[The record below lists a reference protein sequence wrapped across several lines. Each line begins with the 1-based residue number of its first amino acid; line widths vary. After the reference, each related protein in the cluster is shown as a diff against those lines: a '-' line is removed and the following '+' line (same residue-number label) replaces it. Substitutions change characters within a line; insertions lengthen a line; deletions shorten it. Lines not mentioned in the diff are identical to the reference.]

1 MAKIKFGSVI
11 TDSRGH
17 IGGIT
22 YAWTRFGNVAR
33 RLVTPT
39 RRQTTATQE
48 SRSRF
53 LTLSK
58 RWWST
63 LSPSDRDDWRAL
75 AAANPRPNLWG
86 DEYPLTGHQL
96 FIGINSLLDQA
107 GYPTV
112 DTAPADQAV
121 TGLSTLSIAAA
132 APDQLVI
139 VFTPDPLPPDHLLY
153 IFGRANYSP
162 GIGFTPGQIK
172 FVEATAEEES
182 SPLDIGPE
190 FTDELG
196 PIITG
201 RQQLILAQLL
211 NVTNGAI
218 SVPVPAAAIAT

>member
-1 MAKIKFGSVI
+1 MAKIKFGAVI

-39 RRQTTATQE
+39 RRQTPASQE

-53 LTLSK
+53 MTLSK

-63 LSPSDRDDWRAL
+63 LSPTERDDWRAL

-107 GYPTV
+107 GYPIV
-112 DTAPADQAV
+112 DTAPADQVV
-121 TGLSTLSIAAA
+121 TGLSSLTITAA
-132 APDQLVI
+132 APDELELT
-139 VFTPDPLPPDHLLY
+139 FTPSPLPADHLLY

-162 GIGFTPGQIK
+162 GIGFVPSSLK
-172 FVEATAEEES
+172 FVEATAEEEV
-182 SPLDIGPE
+182 SPLEIGTE
-190 FTDELG
+190 FSDELG
-196 PIITG
+196 PIVTG
-201 RQQLILAQLL
+201 RQQMILGQLL
-211 NVTNGAI
+211 NVTNGAV
-218 SVPVPAAAIAT
+218 SVAIPAAAIAT

>member
-22 YAWTRFGNVAR
+22 YAWSRFGNIAR

-39 RRQTTATQE
+39 KRTTPAASE

-63 LSPSDRDDWRAL
+63 LTPTERDDWRAL
-75 AAANPRPNLWG
+75 ATANPRPNLWG

-107 GYPTV
+107 GYPTI
-112 DTAPADQAV
+112 DTAPADQTV
-121 TGLSTLSIAAA
+121 TGLATLTITAA
-132 APDQLVI
+132 APDELVI
-139 VFTPDPLPPDHLLY
+139 TFTPTPLPANHLLY

-172 FVEATAEEES
+172 FVEATAEEET

-190 FTDELG
+190 FEAELG
-196 PIITG
+196 PIVTG
-201 RQQLILAQLL
+201 RQQLVLAQLL
-211 NVTNGAI
+211 NVTNGAVSTPI
-218 SVPVPAAAIAT
+218 PAAAIAT

>member
-33 RLVTPT
+33 RLVTPL
-39 RRQTTATQE
+39 RRQTPATQE

-63 LSPSDRDDWRAL
+63 LTPTERDDWRAL

-96 FIGINSLLDQA
+96 YIGINSLLDQA
-107 GYPTV
+107 GYPAV
-112 DTAPADQAV
+112 DTAPSDQVV
-121 TGLSTLSIAAA
+121 TGLSTLTITAA
-132 APDQLVI
+132 APDDLEVT
-139 VFTPDPLPPDHLLY
+139 FTPTPLPADHLLY

-162 GIGFTPGQIK
+162 GIGITPTNLK
-172 FVEATAEEES
+172 FIEATAEEET
-182 SPLDIGPE
+182 SPLDLGAE

-196 PIITG
+196 PIVTG
-201 RQQLILAQLL
+201 RQQMILGQLL

-218 SVPVPAAAIAT
+218 SVPIPAAAIAT